1 MLQTGLGV
9 EPRQLVGGALHLVRR
24 QAEPLPQVA
33 PAVRDQVV
41 ERFLDEPVDQR
52 VGPLLA
58 LELQQQALPQVTGAD
73 PGRVELLD
81 DAQHLLRR
89 RVGGDIQVQLRLRL
103 VLLEQLVRA
112 FDDLL
117 QARLEVP
124 VLPDVAEELLGEQL
138 LARREVEH
146 PRLLAQII
154 DQILALDRD
163 RLHVLGGPAQ
173 GAARHPVLGAVVHQD
188 GFPVGF
194 VVPRFLLLGGLLLGG
209 GTFGLLLGLDHLE
222 ERIAQQLLLQ
232 VLLQVEQRH
241 VEEIH
246 RLVQARIDPQI
257 LAEPDVLV
265 QAGLH
270 AACVRRARRRAV
282 RVGPRYRSDTRSSKT
297 SSRTVPPTCTSPS
310 NMMYARSTMSSVCST
325 LWSVISTPMP
335 RCRSPATMVWMS
347 CTAIGSTPANG
358 SSSSMNFGSVTSER
372 VISRRRRSPPESWKA
387 FWRRR
392 CLMASSSRTRSSR
405 ACRSASSRGSISR
418 IARTFSSTVSL
429 RKTDGSCAR

>member
-58 LELQQQALPQVTGAD
+58 LELQQQALPQVAGAD
-73 PGRVELLD
+73 PGGVELLD
-81 DAQHLLRR
+81 DAEHLLRLGQ
-89 RVGGDIQVQLRLRL
+89 RVGSHVQVQLRLGL
-103 VLLEQLVRA
+103 VLLQQLVRA
-112 FDDLL
+112 LHDLF
-117 QARLEVP
+117 QTRLEVA

-146 PRLLAQII
+146 PRLLPQII
-154 DQILALDRD
+154 DQVLALDRH
-163 RLHVLGGPAQ
+163 RLGVLR
-173 GAARHPVLGAVVHQD
+173 GATEGTARHPVLGAVVEQD
-188 GFPVGF
+188 AFPVGL
-194 VVPRFLLLGGLLLGG
+194 VVSGLFLLGGLLLGG
-209 GTFGLLLGLDHLE
+209 GRFGLLLRLDHLE

-232 VLLQVEQRH
+232 VLLEVQQRH

-246 RLVQARIDPQI
+246 RLVEARIDPQV
-257 LAEPDVLV
+257 LPERRVLV

-270 AACVRRARRRAV
+270 AACVKRARRRAV
-282 RVGPRYRSDTRSSKT
+282 RVGPRYRSATRSSNT
-297 SSRTVPPTCTSPS
+297 SSRTVPPTWTSPS
-310 NMMYARSTMSSVCST
+310 NMMYARSTISSVCST

-347 CTAIGSTPANG
+347 WTAIGSTPAKG
-358 SSSSMNFGSVTSER
+358 SSSSRNLGSVTSAR
-372 VISRRRRSPPESWKA
+372 VISSRRRSPPDSWYA
-387 FWRRR
+387 CWRRR
-392 CLMASSSRTRSSR
+392 CLIASSSSSRSSR
-405 ACRSASSRGSISR
+405 PCRSSAPRGSVSR
-418 IARTFSSTVSL
+418 MARTLSSTLSL
-429 RKTDGSCAR
+429 